1 MTAPQHDGRTRAT
14 LAGAAVVERT
24 VRSSDVDGQ
33 VEQRLRG
40 ERGARR

>member
-1 MTAPQHDGRTRAT
+1 MRASQHDDRTRAT
-14 LAGAAVVERT
+14 LAGAVVVERT
-24 VRSSDVDGQ
+24 VRSSDADGQ